1 MSLVFGA
8 DALGKDYTPLIY
20 RICWE
25 VFLGSDGFLLGL
37 GYCMVCFGDC
47 FVG

>member
-25 VFLGSDGFLLGL
+25 VFLGVGWFFTWFGVLYGL
-37 GYCMVCFGDC
+37 FW
-47 FVG
+47 